1 MKLILIMDKKE
12 LIKKLSKLNVSNVV
26 FKNNWISLVYDR
38 HHLKNKVVK
47 RHTSLVGNW
56 SRKHNVVYCET
67 DLKKEDIIPILVHET
82 VEKYLTER
90 YGLNVDKESHR
101 IAEAVERNF
110 VASRSWRAHQQRIA
124 ENGRRKK

>member
-1 MKLILIMDKKE
+1 MDKKGIIE
-12 LIKKLSKLNVSNVV
+12 KLSKLNVGNVV
-26 FKNNWISLVYDR
+26 FKNNWISLVFDR

-47 RHTSLVGNW
+47 RRTSVIGNW
-56 SRKHNVVYCET
+56 SRKYNVVYCET

-90 YGLNVDKESHR
+90 YGLNVDKESHK

-124 ENGRRKK
+124 ENGRRKDYHKKK